1 MNSHESSHGYWK
13 PQRGMDFH
21 RVLVSADRGH
31 LRETCE
37 VFANYLPDATQ
48 NRHIQVTLHKEHNF
62 AAVLHLAMT
71 VNDANAVVG
80 VLQAVIRQATGGEHA
95 LPEKGTPK

>member
-1 MNSHESSHGYWK
+1 MNSHDSSHGYRK

-31 LRETCE
+31 LRESCE
-37 VFANYLPDATQ
+37 VFANYLPDAIQ
-48 NRHIQVTLHKEHNF
+48 GRQIQVTLHKEHNF

-71 VNDANAVVG
+71 VDDAIAVVG
-80 VLQAVIRQATGGEHA
+80 VLQAVIRQAPDGERDRND
-95 LPEKGTPK
+95 LS